1 MPHDVSLN
9 SIPSLELAL
18 LRAIFASSDLSSARG
33 RIVSG
38 LPGYKWH
45 DADHAI
51 VYEALRKV
59 SSRDKRPLREQLP
72 AIAARM
78 GFPDVDWDNYFTTG
92 TTISEQK
99 INEILRRLAATTA
112 PEK

>member
-1 MPHDVSLN
+1 
-9 SIPSLELAL
+9 
-18 LRAIFASSDLSSARG
+18 
-33 RIVSG
+33 
-38 LPGYKWH
+38 
-45 DADHAI
+45 
-51 VYEALRKV
+51 
-59 SSRDKRPLREQLP
+59 LREQLP